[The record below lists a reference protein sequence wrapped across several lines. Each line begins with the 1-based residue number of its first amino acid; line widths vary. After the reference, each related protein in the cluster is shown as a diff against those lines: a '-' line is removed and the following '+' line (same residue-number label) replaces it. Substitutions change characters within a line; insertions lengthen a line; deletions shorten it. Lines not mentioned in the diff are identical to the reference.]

1 MLDMFSNPRSIA
13 VIGASADPQKL
24 GNAVLVNLIES
35 GFEGE
40 LYPINLKENEILG
53 LKAYP
58 SVLDVSGSID
68 LVVIVVPS
76 QFVADV
82 LEESGQKG
90 VKGAIIISAGFGE
103 AGPDG
108 QKREEQL
115 LDIAERYG
123 MRLIGPNCLGVIDT
137 FVPMNASFAAGMPEQ
152 GTIAFMSQSGALCTA
167 ILDYALAE
175 HIGFSHFVSTGNKA
189 DVDEVALFE
198 AWRDDKCTNAII
210 AYIEG
215 VKNGSAFIEEAKKTA
230 RVKPI
235 IAVKSGRTASG
246 SQAVA
251 SHTGS
256 LAGSDEA
263 YDAAFK
269 QAGVIRAATVQDLF
283 DLSTAFAYQ
292 PPLKGNRIAIVTN
305 AGGPGVMAT
314 DALEQEGLQLA
325 QLQPETEQRLKEALP
340 PAANTHNPVDVL
352 GDARAERY
360 GAALRAVLQDEGVDG
375 ILIILTPQTST
386 EIVETARA
394 VVRVSTDSDKP
405 IMGCWMGK
413 QEAAAGIYDLSQ
425 NHVPN
430 YPFPERAIAALGAMY
445 RYNVWKQQSKTEIET
460 FEVDKEAV
468 RELFD
473 EVRQDERRGIGDAE
487 AQAILHAYGITT
499 PKSTVAGTKD
509 EAVAYCEEIG
519 YPVVLKIASPDIL
532 HKSDAGGILV
542 GVQNEAEVREGF
554 DTLVE
559 RAKDYDPQAEIW
571 GIQIQEMIT
580 DAQEV
585 IVGMNRDPQFGPLI
599 MFGLG
604 GIYVEVLEDVTFRV
618 APMSRGQ
625 AKQMIQEIRSYPLLT
640 GIRGQAPSDREAI
653 VDTILRI
660 AQLASD
666 FPEIAELDINPL
678 FVREEGKGAVAVDMR
693 LILE

>member
-1 MLDMFSNPRSIA
+1 MLEMFSNPKSVA

-35 GFEGE
+35 SFEGGI
-40 LYPINLKENEILG
+40 YPINLKEEEILG

-58 SVLDVSGSID
+58 SVVDVPDPVD

-82 LEESGQKG
+82 LEESGKKG
-90 VKGAIIISAGFGE
+90 VKGAIIITAGFGE
-103 AGPDG
+103 AGPEG
-108 QKREEQL
+108 KKREQEL
-115 LDIAERYG
+115 LDIADRYD
-123 MRLIGPNCLGVIDT
+123 MRLIGPNCLGIIDT
-137 FVPMNASFAAGMPEQ
+137 YIPMNASFAAGTPEQ

-189 DVDEVALFE
+189 DVDEVALFT
-198 AWRDDKCTNAII
+198 AWRDDENTDAII

-215 VKNGSAFIEEAKKTA
+215 IKDGPSFIGEARKTA
-230 RVKPI
+230 HEKPI

-256 LAGSDEA
+256 LAGSDQA
-263 YDAAFK
+263 YSAAFK
-269 QAGVIRAATVQDLF
+269 QAGIIRADTVQDLF

-292 PPLKGNRIAIVTN
+292 PSLRGNRIAIVTN

-314 DALEQEGLQLA
+314 DALEQQGLQLA
-325 QLQPETEQRLKEALP
+325 QFQSETEERLKETL
-340 PAANTHNPVDVL
+340 PAAASTHNPVDVL
-352 GDARAERY
+352 GDAPAERY

-394 VVRVSTDSDKP
+394 VVTAGIDSEKP

-413 QEAAAGIYDLSQ
+413 QETAAGIYDLSQ

-430 YPFPERAIAALGAMY
+430 YPFPERAIAALGAMH
-445 RYNVWKQQSKTEIET
+445 RYNKWKEQPETEIET
-460 FEVDKEAV
+460 FEVDREAV
-468 RELFD
+468 SKLFE
-473 EVRQDERRGIGDAE
+473 EVREDERQEIGDAE
-487 AQAILHAYGITT
+487 AQTILKAYGINT
-499 PKSTVAGTKD
+499 PRSTVAAKKD

-532 HKSDAGGILV
+532 HKSDAEGILV
-542 GVQNEAEVREGF
+542 GVENETEVREGF
-554 DTLVE
+554 DTLIQ
-559 RAKDYDPQAEIW
+559 RAKDYDSQAEIW

-640 GIRGQAPSDREAI
+640 GVRGQAASDREAI

-666 FPEIAELDINPL
+666 FSEIAELDINPL
-678 FVREEGKGAVAVDMR
+678 FVRKEGEGAVAVDMR
-693 LILE
+693 LILD

>member
-35 GFEGE
+35 GFPGE
-40 LYPINLKENEILG
+40 IYPINLKENEILD

-58 SVLDVSGSID
+58 SVLDVPSPVD
-68 LVVIVVPS
+68 LVVIVVPGR
-76 QFVADV
+76 FVVDV

-103 AGPDG
+103 AGPEG
-108 QKREEQL
+108 KKREQEL
-115 LDIAERYG
+115 LDIAERYE

-137 FVPMNASFAAGMPEQ
+137 YIPMNASFAAGTPEQ

-189 DVDEVALFE
+189 DVDEVALFM
-198 AWRDDKCTNAII
+198 AWRDDENTDAII

-215 VKNGSAFIEEAKKTA
+215 IKDGPSFIEEARKTA
-230 RVKPI
+230 REKPI

-256 LAGSDEA
+256 LAGSDQA
-263 YDAAFK
+263 YSAAFK
-269 QAGVIRAATVQDLF
+269 QAGVIRADTVQDLF

-292 PPLKGNRIAIVTN
+292 PPLQGNRIAIVTN

-314 DALEQEGLQLA
+314 DALEQQGLQLA
-325 QLQPETEQRLKEALP
+325 RFQPETQEKLAEALP
-340 PAANTHNPVDVL
+340 AAANVHNPVDVL
-352 GDARAERY
+352 GDAPAERY
-360 GAALRAVLQDEGVDG
+360 GAALRAVLKDEGVDG

-394 VVRVSTDSDKP
+394 VITAGTDSDKP

-413 QEAAAGIYDLSQ
+413 QETAAGIYDLSQ

-430 YPFPERAIAALGAMY
+430 YPFPERAIDALGAMQ
-445 RYNVWKQQSKTEIET
+445 RYNLWKQQTETEIES
-460 FEVDKEAV
+460 FEVNEKAV

-473 EVRQDERRGIGDAE
+473 KVRQDGRQGIGDAE
-487 AQAILHAYGITT
+487 AQAILHAYGLNT
-499 PKSTVAGTKD
+499 PRSTVAGTKD
-509 EAVAYCEEIG
+509 EAVAYCKEIG
-519 YPVVLKIASPDIL
+519 YPVVLKITSPDIL

-542 GVQNEAEVREGF
+542 GVENETAVREGF
-554 DTLVE
+554 DTLLQ

-585 IVGMNRDPQFGPLI
+585 IVGMNRDPQFGPLM

-640 GIRGQAPSDREAI
+640 GVRGQAPSDREAI

-678 FVREEGKGAVAVDMR
+678 FVREEGEGAVAVDMR

>member
-1 MLDMFSNPRSIA
+1 
-13 VIGASADPQKL
+13 
-24 GNAVLVNLIES
+24 
-35 GFEGE
+35 
-40 LYPINLKENEILG
+40 
-53 LKAYP
+53 
-58 SVLDVSGSID
+58 
-68 LVVIVVPS
+68 
-76 QFVADV
+76 
-82 LEESGQKG
+82 
-90 VKGAIIISAGFGE
+90 
-103 AGPDG
+103 
-108 QKREEQL
+108 
-115 LDIAERYG
+115 
-123 MRLIGPNCLGVIDT
+123 
-137 FVPMNASFAAGMPEQ
+137 
-152 GTIAFMSQSGALCTA
+152 
-167 ILDYALAE
+167 
-175 HIGFSHFVSTGNKA
+175 
-189 DVDEVALFE
+189 
-198 AWRDDKCTNAII
+198 
-210 AYIEG
+210 
-215 VKNGSAFIEEAKKTA
+215 
-230 RVKPI
+230 
-235 IAVKSGRTASG
+235 
-246 SQAVA
+246 
-251 SHTGS
+251 
-256 LAGSDEA
+256 
-263 YDAAFK
+263 
-269 QAGVIRAATVQDLF
+269 
-283 DLSTAFAYQ
+283 
-292 PPLKGNRIAIVTN
+292 
-305 AGGPGVMAT
+305 MAT

-325 QLQPETEQRLKEALP
+325 QFQPETEEQLKEALP
-340 PAANTHNPVDVL
+340 PAANIHNPVDVL
-352 GDARAERY
+352 GDAPAERY

-394 VVRVSTDSDKP
+394 VITAGADSDKP

-445 RYNVWKQQSKTEIET
+445 RCNVWKKQTDTEIET
-460 FEVDKEAV
+460 FEVDEEAA

-473 EVRQDERRGIGDAE
+473 EVRQKERQGIGDAE
-487 AQAILHAYGITT
+487 AQAILQAYGITT

-509 EAVAYCEEIG
+509 EAVAYCKEIG

-542 GVQNEAEVREGF
+542 GVEDEAEVREGF

-559 RAKDYDPQAEIW
+559 RAKDYDPEAEIW

-625 AKQMIQEIRSYPLLT
+625 AEQMIREIRSYPLLT
-640 GIRGQAPSDREAI
+640 GVRGQAPSDREAI

-660 AQLASD
+660 AQLSSD

-678 FVREEGKGAVAVDMR
+678 FVREEGNGAVAVDMR